1 MQRAVSFPAVQFHLS
16 VEGNGSTVR
25 ERKDEKKKKNIPRF
39 YVIILSFFFL
49 FASQLLT
56 QRSIKK
62 KKKEKKRKTDSTMAS
77 VCRDLHQVSTRF
89 VRYES
94 SSAQSTIRYRVEVRV
109 TDLWIAYRRW
119 IEQSFWLTSDRPFWL
134 SAEMIFFALLDGEL
148 NHRFHPGPAIITI
161 RIFHGVRES
170 KRSFEFERSTVFNR
184 VRKKLS
190 LSLANSPF
198 FQF

>member
-39 YVIILSFFFL
+39 YVIILSFFFFSRVSFL
-49 FASQLLT
+49 RNDLL
-56 QRSIKK
+56 K

-134 SAEMIFFALLDGEL
+134 RAEMIFFALLDGEL

-170 KRSFEFERSTVFNR
+170 KRFFEFERSTVVNR

>member
-62 KKKEKKRKTDSTMAS
+62 KKEKEKNGFYDGLPRSPPGVD
-77 VCRDLHQVSTRF
+77 QVRS
-89 VRYES
+89 
-94 SSAQSTIRYRVEVRV
+94 
-109 TDLWIAYRRW
+109 LWI
-119 IEQSFWLTSDRPFWL
+119 E
-134 SAEMIFFALLDGEL
+134 
-148 NHRFHPGPAIITI
+148 
-161 RIFHGVRES
+161 
-170 KRSFEFERSTVFNR
+170 
-184 VRKKLS
+184 
-190 LSLANSPF
+190 
-198 FQF
+198 

>member
-62 KKKEKKRKTDSTMAS
+62 KKERKREKRILRWSAEI
-77 VCRDLHQVSTRF
+77 STRCRPGSF
-89 VRYES
+89 AMNRVARNRRR
-94 SSAQSTIRYRVEVRV
+94 IVRYRVEVRV

>member
-62 KKKEKKRKTDSTMAS
+62 KKEKEKNGFYDGLPRSPPGVD
-77 VCRDLHQVSTRF
+77 QV
-89 VRYES
+89 
-94 SSAQSTIRYRVEVRV
+94 
-109 TDLWIAYRRW
+109 
-119 IEQSFWLTSDRPFWL
+119 
-134 SAEMIFFALLDGEL
+134 
-148 NHRFHPGPAIITI
+148 
-161 RIFHGVRES
+161 
-170 KRSFEFERSTVFNR
+170 RS
-184 VRKKLS
+184 L
-190 LSLANSPF
+190 
-198 FQF
+198 